1 MRLKHALVRSRL
13 SPGGGSRIRSVPKLL
28 TAAVVGCA
36 VLASSDS
43 ALAAGWSKFCVL
55 TRPQAHAL
63 IGRIVVR
70 EGSATERDCSYIG
83 DPYGLNMVQA
93 PASNMPMD
101 RAPRGTRMIVLRGIG
116 RDATL
121 TTRALTRTPG
131 VGAEVAFTIAMTRY
145 ELSLTVTRTSLSSR
159 QVRLLV
165 ADSRR
170 LARKLR

>member
-1 MRLKHALVRSRL
+1 M
-13 SPGGGSRIRSVPKLL
+13 L
-28 TAAVVGCA
+28 TC
-36 VLASSDS
+36 SDS

-70 EGSATERDCSYIG
+70 EGSATERDCSYVG
-83 DPYGLNMVQA
+83 DPYGLNMVQL
-93 PASNMPMD
+93 PASNI
-101 RAPRGTRMIVLRGIG
+101 AVHASRGVKVIVLHGIG

-131 VGAEVAFTIAMTRY
+131 VGAEVAFTIAKTRY

-159 QVRLLV
+159 QVSLLV

-170 LARKLR
+170 LAKKLS